1 MQRYSKTNHRRHQP
15 GEMRITTLDEP
26 QTPIAR
32 HRTAM
37 KRYTLS
43 RPLALAVSH
52 QVISKDRSVFDYGCG
67 RGADVSLLRKAGI
80 NAAGWDPY
88 FHPEEPI
95 TSADCVSLGYVL
107 NVIEDSREREATLK
121 KAFELAGTVL
131 IVAVRVDQALDDAA
145 EFADGVLTKVGSF
158 QKLYTQSEFKEYL
171 RVILGRT
178 PQMSSLGIAYVF
190 KNEAAEAQY
199 FAQLSL
205 YRPQSFREEV
215 RAAFSKDRIAQRY
228 LALTRSLGRTPLP
241 SEFKAFPKMLDR
253 FGSVQRIE
261 RIASSLLDSD
271 VLVSAQEER
280 RVNILTYMAMLRLQ
294 GLTPPPIRSF
304 TDEVQADIKMLWPSY
319 KASIQ
324 AGMDFLF
331 DLGRPGRIQQECK
344 QSPVGKKL
352 PDALYIHRSAED
364 QLSPLLRLMILTARQ
379 IVGEVEYDLVKIALD
394 GKKLSFLAYK
404 GFEEAPH
411 PTLDYSV
418 KIYLPT
424 ASYDIRNYAASLNP
438 PILHR
443 KETFLDPLHPRYVDF
458 ARLSAKEEALGLLSR
473 TDIGTRRGWEDLL
486 KSKGLRI
493 EGVDLIAEGDG
504 SLGEPNLE
512 PV

>member
-1 MQRYSKTNHRRHQP
+1 
-15 GEMRITTLDEP
+15 
-26 QTPIAR
+26 
-32 HRTAM
+32 
-37 KRYTLS
+37 
-43 RPLALAVSH
+43 
-52 QVISKDRSVFDYGCG
+52 
-67 RGADVSLLRKAGI
+67 
-80 NAAGWDPY
+80 
-88 FHPEEPI
+88 
-95 TSADCVSLGYVL
+95 
-107 NVIEDSREREATLK
+107 
-121 KAFELAGTVL
+121 L
-131 IVAVRVDQALDDAA
+131 I
-145 EFADGVLTKVGSF
+145 GSD
-158 QKLYTQSEFKEYL
+158 L
-171 RVILGRT
+171 
-178 PQMSSLGIAYVF
+178 
-190 KNEAAEAQY
+190 
-199 FAQLSL
+199 
-205 YRPQSFREEV
+205 
-215 RAAFSKDRIAQRY
+215 
-228 LALTRSLGRTPLP
+228 
-241 SEFKAFPKMLDR
+241 
-253 FGSVQRIE
+253 
-261 RIASSLLDSD
+261 
-271 VLVSAQEER
+271 LVSAQEER

-294 GLTPPPIRSF
+294 GLTPPPIRSL
-304 TDEVQADIKMLWPSY
+304 TGEVQADIKMLWPSY
-319 KASIQ
+319 KAAIQ

-394 GKKLSFLAYK
+394 GKKLSFLAYQ

-443 KETFLDPLHPRYVDF
+443 KETFLDPLHPRYVVF
-458 ARLSAKEEALGLLSR
+458 ARLSAKEQALGLLSR

-493 EGVDLIAEGDG
+493 EGVDLIAEGEG

-512 PV
+512 AI